1 MARNLSSATS
11 TSPSVLRPE
20 LQIHTSHLCDTLKYK
35 TIFDQ
40 GVIDFTITT
49 PCSDLTACFAHNS
62 RLRTFKRIFLLIHE
76 KEKTPNV

>member
-20 LQIHTSHLCDTLKYK
+20 LQIHTSHLRDTLKYK
-35 TIFDQ
+35 TILDQ
-40 GVIDFTITT
+40 GVIDFTITA
-49 PCSDLTACFAHNS
+49 CLDLTACFAHNS
-62 RLRTFKRIFLLIHE
+62 RLRTSIHIFLLIHE